1 MPIERAIA
9 PIALGI
15 GLSTVSMLPLQADPA
30 GSDKDNSLIQS
41 FCMAAFK
48 SEFARAGKTPPKGMG
63 AFTCD
68 CLGQRMLSG
77 EDLSTA
83 RETCTMEANRRFP
96 LPKG

>member
-1 MPIERAIA
+1 MRMERAIA

-15 GLSTVSMLPLQADPA
+15 GFSAAGILPLQADPIA
-30 GSDKDNSLIQS
+30 KDKSNAVIQS